1 MFVEVHVNLLHI
13 YVSTY
18 PKMITDA
25 AYLTVTFIY
34 IHLHFIYIL
43 TVTVTVTFAATV
55 DVVLDDNNNCLS
67 NNK

>member
-43 TVTVTVTFAATV
+43 TVTVTFAATV
-55 DVVLDDNNNCLS
+55 NVVLEDTNNCLP